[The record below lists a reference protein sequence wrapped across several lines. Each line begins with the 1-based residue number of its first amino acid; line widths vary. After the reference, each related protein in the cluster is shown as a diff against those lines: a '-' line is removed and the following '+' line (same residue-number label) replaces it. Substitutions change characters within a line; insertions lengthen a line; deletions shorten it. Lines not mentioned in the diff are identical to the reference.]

1 MLLLFHGRKRIRIKN
16 LCISALFKCPSSSAV
31 TGHNAGGGFA
41 AYAEVISQLVVQV
54 RAAQERQPTVPEA
67 TTKSADLWS
76 KEHKIAAEV
85 RRELDEIERC
95 VNDTVE
101 LFGLATECSDRT
113 VISECHDTLEQL
125 HARLKEQEIEGLLSG
140 EFDSKNCYVQINAG
154 AGGIESCDWAGML
167 AAMYHNWGPKKGFR
181 LSVVDEHANAEV
193 GGAGY
198 RSVTLKL
205 TGDRAYGWLRSE
217 AGVHRLVRISPF
229 DPQKKRHTS
238 FAQVV
243 VYPDLSHDGSSS
255 SSSASSSN
263 GDEIKEGDLKVDT
276 FRASGAGGQHVNKTD
291 SAVRITHKPTGIVVS
306 CQSERS
312 QHQNKATA
320 MSMLQSRLRL
330 LVREQQYALRKQ
342 TTVGAGDSISWGN
355 QIRSVVMQP
364 YQLVKD
370 HRSRWE
376 TGNVEG
382 FLNGDML
389 TDAMVAALRETAV
402 KSKHDD
408 S

>member
-1 MLLLFHGRKRIRIKN
+1 MQKIYIQVSKLL
-16 LCISALFKCPSSSAV
+16 KCSSSSVA
-31 TGHNAGGGFA
+31 TGNNTSEGFTS
-41 AYAEVISQLVVQV
+41 YVQV
-54 RAAQERQPTVPEA
+54 VNQLLARVRTAQEPRRPTASVAA
-67 TTKSADLWS
+67 TDSAAGADLWS
-76 KEHKIAAEV
+76 KEHKATAEL
-85 RRELDEIERC
+85 RRELDDIERR
-95 VNDTVE
+95 VNDAVE
-101 LFGLATECSDRT
+101 LFGLAIECDDRS
-113 VISECHDTLEQL
+113 VISECHDTLDQL
-125 HARLKEQEIEGLLSG
+125 HVRLKDHELEGLLSG
-140 EFDSKNCYVQINAG
+140 EFDSKHCYLQINAG
-154 AGGIESCDWAGML
+154 AGGTESCDWAGML
-167 AAMYHNWGPKKGFR
+167 ASMYHSWGPEMGFR
-181 LSVVDEHANAEV
+181 LAAVDEHANTEV

-198 RSVTLKL
+198 RSVTLKV
-205 TGDRAYGWLRSE
+205 TGDRAYGWLKSE

-243 VYPDLSHDGSSS
+243 VYPDLSQSGSSS
-255 SSSASSSN
+255 GSIV
-263 GDEIKEGDLKVDT
+263 IKEVDLKVDT

-291 SAVRITHKPTGIVVS
+291 SAVRITHKPSGVIVS

-320 MSMLQSRLRL
+320 LCMLQSRLRL
-330 LVREQQYALRKQ
+330 IAREQQYALRKQ

-370 HRSRWE
+370 HRTGWE
-376 TGNVEG
+376 SGNVGG

-389 TDAMVAALRETAV
+389 TDAMLAALRDAAV
-402 KSKHDD
+402 KARHEGNND